1 MQYEYND
8 LNYTLAGTKSYLWD
22 MTSNTW
28 LVTWQKDY
36 YYSGQYMTEI
46 EKDEATKSVVY
57 PNPASVQIQI
67 AFSKDNPG
75 LSVELFDIQRQSLL
89 KTELAKNQKPSI
101 KSFPA
106 GIYAYNI
113 YFPGSVQS
121 GRFVKK

>member
-1 MQYEYND
+1 
-8 LNYTLAGTKSYLWD
+8 
-22 MTSNTW
+22 
-28 LVTWQKDY
+28 
-36 YYSGQYMTEI
+36 MTEI

-67 AFSKDNPG
+67 AFSEDNPG

-89 KTELAKNQKPSI
+89 KTELAKNQKLSI

-106 GIYAYNI
+106 DIYAYNI